1 MRLDPRRTDLPT
13 NKCVVA
19 VSNVDIDLTKKQY
32 VHHAPFLILLHFMQT
47 CHLGGICSHASH
59 SLSLFTRTPL
69 CSLPIFLHCLS
80 ISLCPLTSALTHPH
94 RYELLLRI
102 MNENLG
108 SEPWMKFEMHEDRLS
123 RGSQSPSRRHPADL
137 DTSAHGGNL
146 ERALYTQVTERG
158 GSLGLGG
165 LSVGAGSDTAGD
177 NSSTSARRTSTAAPH
192 ADADGKARVLPEFYG
207 SITFTNVR
215 MEIFLD
221 EVDGGAPEPLARLDL
236 IDTTISYASSSDGTD
251 EGFSSQVRDRR
262 SPRASDPPACTSSH
276 TQCVCSLSSLTI
288 QASSYRA
295 HCCLA

>member
-1 MRLDPRRTDLPT
+1 MPS
-13 NKCVVA
+13 V
-19 VSNVDIDLTKKQY
+19 
-32 VHHAPFLILLHFMQT
+32 
-47 CHLGGICSHASH
+47 
-59 SLSLFTRTPL
+59 
-69 CSLPIFLHCLS
+69 
-80 ISLCPLTSALTHPH
+80 LCPLTSALTHPHRVLSLPSLPTHAALTHPH

-123 RGSQSPSRRHPADL
+123 RGSQSPSRRHPTDL

-158 GSLGLGG
+158 GGLGLGG
-165 LSVGAGSDTAGD
+165 LSVGAGSRAAGD
-177 NSSTSARRTSTAAPH
+177 NSSSSARRTSTAAPH
-192 ADADGKARVLPEFYG
+192 ADADGNARVLPEFYG

-262 SPRASDPPACTSSH
+262 SPRASDPLACTSSH
-276 TQCVCSLSSLTI
+276 TVCLLPFVSDPLACTSSHTVCLLSFVTHYTSFI
-288 QASSYRA
+288 I
-295 HCCLA
+295 